1 MTPPPNPVLLA
12 ALGYVAEHYR
22 VVPIPPAKKGPIIT
36 GWQHLRLT
44 ASDME
49 LYFEK
54 ACNIGIQTCEG
65 LVDVDLDSPE
75 ARALAPHFLPPTDR
89 ICGRPGSPDS
99 HWFYRC
105 DPVPEPQE
113 FADQLQDV
121 DGRRML
127 VELRSDGQQT
137 MAPPSL
143 HPSGEHVTWSK
154 EGQPAIEHGGVLR
167 QYVGKLA
174 AAALITRHWGE
185 GGSRHDMALAVAGAL
200 AHADWEED
208 DATAF
213 VEAVANA
220 AGDEEIEDRLKA
232 VSTTYERYSQD
243 EPTSG
248 LPTLADLLEK
258 RVARS
263 FSSWLAL
270 RDHSILRELEESL
283 PKVSPTPSDTVPSSH
298 PPTDLGNG
306 ERFAD
311 QHGHEARY
319 SYRRSMWFSWV
330 GTHWQQDQMGGVQ
343 RMASRT
349 VRAILSEAAAEP
361 DPTRRKALA
370 QWAKSSESQGRRD
383 AMLKSAAEHLAVD
396 DTQFDA
402 DPWLLNC
409 LNGTVDLHT
418 GKLRPSDPAALL
430 SKCGHVAYDAAA
442 CCPTWLAFL
451 QQVMRERQP
460 LVDFLQRALGYSL
473 TGRVSEDALFFL
485 YGTGGNGKSTFVRTV
500 RSILGDYGAQAAP
513 DLLLAKV
520 GQQHP
525 TELAALFGKRFVAS
539 VEPDARKKLDEGVV
553 KHLTGGDAITARR
566 MYEDFWEFAPTH
578 KLWLSANHKPTIK
591 GTDTGIWRRIKL
603 VPFDLSVAPEDQDK
617 SLDVK
622 LQGELAGILAWM
634 VEGCLLWQRDGLTEP
649 EEVRI
654 ATGVYREEMDVLAG
668 FIEECCD
675 VQRSHYCTAAELYA
689 AYVAW
694 CTESGERPETQRAF
708 GLRMEER
715 GFDRYK
721 GTGGSRRYRGIRP
734 ISEDGVLTQAE
745 IVAQVADSGPVSNK
759 IPDLQNASR
768 GLKQKTPLSATCAT
782 ISLEPASAV
791 GVLVNLLSLD
801 GVIQTERPW
810 KIVRVE
816 AGPDGQPYAMFSE
829 DTTGWPLSQCER
841 VPGEEGSNQ

>member
-1 MTPPPNPVLLA
+1 MKTANPVLLA
-12 ALGYVAEHYR
+12 AIGYVAEQYR
-22 VVPIPPAKKGPIIT
+22 VVPIPPAKKGPIIA
-36 GWQHLRLT
+36 GWQNLRLT
-44 ASDME
+44 AGDME
-49 LYFEK
+49 LYFET

-65 LVDVDLDSPE
+65 LVDIDLDSPE

-89 ICGRPGSPDS
+89 ICGRPGSPNS

-105 DPVPEPQE
+105 DPTPEPAR
-113 FADQLQDV
+113 FADPTKTV
-121 DGRRML
+121 DGRAML
-127 VELRSDGQQT
+127 VELRSTGQQT
-137 MAPPSL
+137 MVPPSL
-143 HPSGEHVTWSK
+143 HPSGEHVAWTK
-154 EGQPAIEHGGVLR
+154 EGQPAIEHGGVLH

-174 AAALITRHWGE
+174 AAALIARHWNDT
-185 GGSRHDMALAVAGAL
+185 GSRHELAMAVAGAL
-200 AHADWEED
+200 AHAGWEEE
-208 DATAF
+208 DATRF
-213 VEAVANA
+213 IEVVADA
-220 AGDEEIEDRLKA
+220 AGDEELGDRLKA
-232 VSTTYERYSQD
+232 VGSTFEGFGDGKEVT
-243 EPTSG
+243 G
-248 LPTLADLLEK
+248 IPTLADLLEK
-258 RVARS
+258 RVVAA
-263 FSSWLAL
+263 FVSWLSL
-270 RDHSILRELEESL
+270 RDHSILRELETSV
-283 PKVSPTPSDTVPSSH
+283 PKAQPAPDGCIPLAH

-306 ERFAD
+306 ERFND
-311 QHGHEARY
+311 QHRHEARY
-319 SYRRSMWFSWV
+319 SYRRSTWFSWV

-349 VRAILSEAAAEP
+349 VRSILSEAAQEP
-361 DPTRRKALA
+361 DPARRKSLA
-370 QWAKSSESQGRRD
+370 VWAKSSESQGRRD

-409 LNGTVDLHT
+409 LNGTVDLRT
-418 GKLRPSDPAALL
+418 GALQSSDPSLLL
-430 SKCGHVAYDAAA
+430 SKCAHVAYDVAA
-442 CCPTWLAFL
+442 CCPTWLDFL
-451 QQVMRERQP
+451 WQVMRGRQP

-566 MYEDFWEFAPTH
+566 MYEDFWEFHPTH

-603 VPFDLSVAPEDQDK
+603 VPFDVAIAPEDQDK
-617 SLDVK
+617 ALDIK

-634 VEGCLLWQRDGLTEP
+634 VEGCLAWQRDGLTEP
-649 EEVRI
+649 EEVRV
-654 ATGVYREEMDVLAG
+654 ATGAYREEMDVLAG

-782 ISLEPASAV
+782 LALEPPSAV
-791 GVLVNLLSLD
+791 GVLVNLLGLD
-801 GVIQTERPW
+801 GALQTETPW
-810 KIVRVE
+810 RIVRVDT
-816 AGPDGQPYAMFSE
+816 GPDEQARAYFSE
-829 DTTGWPLSQCER
+829 DEDGWPLAQCER
-841 VPGEEGSNQ
+841 VTTPSANE